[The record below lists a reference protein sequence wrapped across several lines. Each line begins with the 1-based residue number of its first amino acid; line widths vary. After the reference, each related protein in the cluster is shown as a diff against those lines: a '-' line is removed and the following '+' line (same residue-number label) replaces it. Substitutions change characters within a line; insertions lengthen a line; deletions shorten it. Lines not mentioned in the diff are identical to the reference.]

1 MPNRSAKKAAKK
13 ACIFAG
19 PSLAGLPVPPEIDS
33 FPPATRGALRAA
45 LASGYKRIGFIDGAI
60 EGSDRVPLRE
70 LRAAFATPGV
80 TVLGGASMGAVRA
93 VQLQSAGMGGHGH
106 VYRLLRKG
114 SLTGCD
120 EVYVLHAPAALQYRC
135 LTLPLVNIRYT
146 LRAMRLSGH
155 LSRDQEHAVLGYMQ
169 YVPWFDRDRHSLS
182 AAASSTCGVT
192 ARIRLMQTFELM
204 YRDIKREDAMSL
216 VSYLQ
221 SEHLDLER
229 GHDMGRIAGRSR
241 TRKLPTSG
249 ALAKRTW
256 SITR

>member
-93 VQLQSAGMGGHGH
+93 VQLESEGMGGHGH

-241 TRKLPTSG
+241 TRKVPTSG